1 MRSLPPFH
9 DTASYVFQR
18 LEPVK
23 EQLAMVQLPPVLDAA
38 CKAWYVHRTAT
49 ALAPHLLELYRRQI
63 EEAVIMQGLD
73 ALIPAARPLLQ
84 IITEP
89 SMVAAQLAWSPTA
102 VEVVST
108 ALAQELAA
116 SDDASGWS
124 TMARRV
130 AIDPDLPTGALDF
143 LCLIR

>member
-63 EEAVIMQGLD
+63 EEATPSDHHRAEHGGGPTRL
-73 ALIPAARPLLQ
+73 
-84 IITEP
+84 EP
-89 SMVAAQLAWSPTA
+89 HS
-102 VEVVST
+102 
-108 ALAQELAA
+108 
-116 SDDASGWS
+116 
-124 TMARRV
+124 
-130 AIDPDLPTGALDF
+130 
-143 LCLIR
+143 C